1 MCCSANK
8 ISRSLINS
16 LDFLHFRR
24 IISPNGNGIV
34 TPTHQPTQRPA
45 RSFADVASTKS
56 DPPTTRTFHTNIFLL
71 IRISSLCIFCY
82 KIAAEA
88 LLHTEVLN
96 AVSHSTA
103 AHPRGQCYE
112 IEFPAISCPPKPN
125 SSPSH
130 HT

>member
-8 ISRSLINS
+8 ISYSLTNS
-16 LDFLHFRR
+16 LNFLQFRR

-56 DPPTTRTFHTNIFLL
+56 DSPSTQ
-71 IRISSLCIFCY
+71 
-82 KIAAEA
+82 A

-125 SSPSH
+125 SSPRH